1 MFLISILNAKIVNI
15 GDKIYFSTITMK
27 IIFILGQ
34 PHPFPLLPI
43 EIVE

>member
-1 MFLISILNAKIVNI
+1 MFLISILNAKIVNTD
-15 GDKIYFSTITMK
+15 DKIYFSTTMK